1 MQAKPGQQRI
11 NVAATL
17 ATLEGR
23 ARDEQIND
31 LEKATKLTIRLNRAQ
46 ALARGEYG

>member
-17 ATLEGR
+17 ATLEGK
-23 ARDEQIND
+23 ARDEQIDD
-31 LEKATKLTIRLNRAQ
+31 LEKIHQELTIRLNRAQ
-46 ALARGEYG
+46 A